1 MLMKHKK
8 SWLTLGMIAILFVFI
23 ITFVVLLI
31 MDKNFRDFKSLTA
44 VLLAAVWIL
53 ALLFIRH
60 KTTSSWGDELQKT
73 IQLEIFYYTFIALQ
87 FFLTLFVLLEIAYRF
102 KMEPMEVL
110 ITILLGMNIA
120 QLAVSFFVKRK
131 YK

>member
-1 MLMKHKK
+1 MKHKK

>member
-53 ALLFIRH
+53 ALFFIRH

>member
-1 MLMKHKK
+1 MQIKNKK
-8 SWLTLGMIAILFVFI
+8 SWLILGMIAIPLVLI

-31 MDKNFRDFKSLTA
+31 IDKNFRDFKSLSA
-44 VLLAAVWIL
+44 VLLATVWVL
-53 ALLFIRH
+53 ALWLLRY

-73 IQLEIFYYTFIALQ
+73 IQLEIFSYTFIAFQ
-87 FFLTLFVLLEIAYRF
+87 FFLTLFVLIELAYRF

-110 ITILLGMNIA
+110 ITILFGMNII
-120 QLAVSFFVKRK
+120 QLTVSYFVKRK

>member
-60 KTTSSWGDELQKT
+60 KTTSSWGDEIQKT
-73 IQLEIFYYTFIALQ
+73 IQLEIFSYTFVALQ

>member
-53 ALLFIRH
+53 ALFFIRH
-60 KTTSSWGDELQKT
+60 KTTSSWGDEIQKT
-73 IQLEIFYYTFIALQ
+73 IQLEIFSYTFVALQ

>member
-1 MLMKHKK
+1 MQIKHKK
-8 SWLTLGMIAILFVFI
+8 SWLIVGMIFLLLVLI

-31 MDKNFRDFKSLTA
+31 INKNFRDFKSLSA
-44 VLLAAVWIL
+44 VLLATVWVL
-53 ALLFIRH
+53 ALWLLRY

-73 IQLEIFYYTFIALQ
+73 IQLEIFSYTFIAFQ
-87 FFLTLFVLLEIAYRF
+87 FFLTLFVLIELAYRF

-110 ITILLGMNIA
+110 ITILFGMNII
-120 QLAVSFFVKRK
+120 QLTVSYFVKRK

>member
-1 MLMKHKK
+1 MKHKK

-53 ALLFIRH
+53 ALFFIRH
-60 KTTSSWGDELQKT
+60 KTTSSWGDEIQKT
-73 IQLEIFYYTFIALQ
+73 IQLEIFSYTFVALQ